1 MYLRRVARRVAGSE
15 LSPRL
20 LGALRVLLLEHA
32 HMQSAA
38 ASEDGLEPEGA
49 ILDSDNEDAVL
60 AVWLPAC
67 LSCLLTCVCLSAV
80 ICLSVCCL
88 SLCLSV

>member
-49 ILDSDNEDAVL
+49 ILHADNEHALL
-60 AVWLPAC
+60 AVWLP
-67 LSCLLTCVCLSAV
+67 V
-80 ICLSVCCL
+80 CLSVCL
-88 SLCLSV
+88 SDV

>member
-1 MYLRRVARRVAGSE
+1 MLMYLRRVARCVAGSE

-20 LGALRVLLLEHA
+20 LGALRVLLLENA

-49 ILDSDNEDAVL
+49 ILDTDNEHAVL
-60 AVWLPAC
+60 AVWLP
-67 LSCLLTCVCLSAV
+67 V
-80 ICLSVCCL
+80 CLSVCPAG
-88 SLCLSV
+88 V

>member
-1 MYLRRVARRVAGSE
+1 MLMYLRRVARCGAGSE

-49 ILDSDNEDAVL
+49 MLDTDNEHAVL
-60 AVWLPAC
+60 AVRLP
-67 LSCLLTCVCLSAV
+67 L
-80 ICLSVCCL
+80 CLSVCL
-88 SLCLSV
+88 SDV

>member
-49 ILDSDNEDAVL
+49 ILDADNEHALL
-60 AVWLPAC
+60 AVWLAVC
-67 LSCLLTCVCLSAV
+67 LPVCLSDV
-80 ICLSVCCL
+80 
-88 SLCLSV
+88 